1 MSKQYFLPTD
11 VQELVFAQLYR
22 VHGERFNPRQGA
34 TQLVSSLRYLLA
46 LDRFVKQQGHNPDCK
61 QSDDRKFFISYV
73 GDVVALNDNDYTVN
87 FAGDVRH
94 ISDYA
99 VGSNFFSVNAVAA
112 SLNAPRKT
120 VYFPS
125 RKLEGEL
132 MAIRNGVLALL
143 DTSYTRMRNG
153 LHDES
158 VLAFVCLWLVRRHA
172 IADSPT
178 ISIHSLYKAVSNV
191 LSSLYSNKL
200 VETFLP
206 EREQFVQQLL
216 RVHIP
221 ESLSLS
227 DSLQYPFSDEVIV
240 SEQSSPS
247 RIALPQ
253 PTRPLQQVFYGAPG
267 TGKSYAIKHVED
279 KGTKPIRTT
288 FHPDS
293 DYASFVGAYKPTMEL
308 VPPDGQGAD
317 KYATKQIV
325 YAFVPQAFLQAYVA
339 AWCHYPEPQYLI
351 IEELN
356 RGHCAQIF
364 GDLFQLLDRD
374 GEGFSEYPVYPDADL
389 QSYLAEALGEA
400 DFPEGL
406 DLHYQLE
413 YPNASQELAR
423 GRLMALP
430 NNLYIWATLNTSDQS
445 LFPMDSAFKRR
456 WAWHYVPIA
465 DAGLAWTIEAAGKT
479 WDWWACLQAINARI
493 EELTVSEDKKLGYFF
508 TMPPKGTA
516 IPAEQFVSKVI
527 FYLFGDVFRDYG
539 MENSLFSLPD
549 GQPVR
554 FSMFYENVLPEQTV
568 DEELLAQCL
577 QSLGLKPL

>member
-1 MSKQYFLPTD
+1 MPYIAGKRVAEAYTNMQAKVENRFWGFLALTMSSPSEVHEALEYHIDLFDGSKFLESIFRFNDDSLFLPKLSSWFFMLSNQWVERGFELLFKERIEFFDVLCWAYRKTEFDLIPSNEQLVEKFLTD
-11 VQELVFAQLYR
+11 FHIPLYAIQQWFNLNSHANVTFQKTCTTDAQLLQLLNVYR
-22 VHGERFNPRQGA
+22 SDAFTLTLEAGEDRIVKAHACETARVPFVQTLYSGLSIA
-34 TQLVSSLRYLLA
+34 SFILLTQF
-46 LDRFVKQQGHNPDCK
+46 D
-61 QSDDRKFFISYV
+61 
-73 GDVVALNDNDYTVN
+73 
-87 FAGDVRH
+87 
-94 ISDYA
+94 
-99 VGSNFFSVNAVAA
+99 
-112 SLNAPRKT
+112 
-120 VYFPS
+120 
-125 RKLEGEL
+125 
-132 MAIRNGVLALL
+132 
-143 DTSYTRMRNG
+143 
-153 LHDES
+153 
-158 VLAFVCLWLVRRHA
+158 
-172 IADSPT
+172 
-178 ISIHSLYKAVSNV
+178 IHSSYALG
-191 LSSLYSNKL
+191 
-200 VETFLP
+200 
-206 EREQFVQQLL
+206 
-216 RVHIP
+216 
-221 ESLSLS
+221 
-227 DSLQYPFSDEVIV
+227 
-240 SEQSSPS
+240 SSPS
-247 RIALPQ
+247 RIALPK

-400 DFPEGL
+400 NFPEGL
-406 DLHYQLE
+406 DQHYQLE
-413 YPNASQELAR
+413 YPHASQELAR

-430 NNLYIWATLNTSDQS
+430 NNLYIWATMNTSDQS

-508 TMPPKGTA
+508 TTPPKGTA

-568 DEELLAQCL
+568 DEALLAQCL